1 MSIGTTSNMEWL
13 VGNGGG
19 GSAEYTG
26 GHGITID
33 NVDHI
38 ISVDQSEIQDKL
50 TAGEGITIQ
59 NNVISANPQ
68 RQSDWAQTDT
78 DAVDYIRNKPT
89 IPTATSDLTNDSNFI
104 TASDVPSAQVQ
115 SDWSESDSSDPA
127 YIANKPTIPSGD
139 QLVPSATSSDEGK
152 ILTVDSNGD
161 PSWAPAQT
169 YSQVQS
175 NWNETDSSAVSYIQN
190 KPTIPTATSDLTNDS
205 NFITAS
211 DVPSSQV
218 QSDWT
223 ESDTSDPAYI
233 AHKPSIPTKTSDL
246 TNDSNYITSSDV
258 PGAQVQSDWTEADTS
273 SPAYIANKPTIPT
286 VDQSYSASSTN
297 AQSGTAVAQAV
308 SGVDAVPDV
317 TSSDNGKVL
326 VATYSGG
333 TGSYAWASTP
343 PANAIILTSSST
355 WSDFHT
361 PYSAGRKDIYYKHT
375 SPYSPFESRAELYLH
390 LTAVSDVDGTSTNF
404 TFALFEAAWESGG
417 VDYTIR
423 CKFRYS
429 GNPMVHVNALVVEQ
443 SYSATSTRAQS
454 GKAVAEA
461 ISAVNQVPSSTSADE
476 GKVLTVDS
484 NGDAAWATNS
494 DSALN
499 LVAGTNVTLTKNGND
514 LTVSASGGAQANWN
528 ETDTSAASYIQ
539 NKPSIPS
546 GDQILPPASSSDDG
560 KVLKVNS
567 AGHPIWVS
575 DSALNLVAGTNVT
588 LTKNGNDL
596 TVSASGGATY
606 TAGNMIAIDP
616 NNSNAISVST
626 TAGITD
632 IQIVNALPAS
642 PVATVMYL
650 IPAT

>member
-19 GSAEYTG
+19 GSVEYTG

-33 NVDHI
+33 NVDNI

-104 TASDVPSAQVQ
+104 TASEVPSAQVQ
-115 SDWSESDSSDPA
+115 SDWNESDSSDPA

-190 KPTIPTATSDLTNDS
+190 KPSIPTATSDLTNDSNFITASDVPGAQVQSDWTESDSSSAAYIANKPSIPTATSDLTNDSNFITASDVPGAQVQSDWTESDTSSAAYIAHKPTIPTATSDLTNDS

-211 DVPSSQV
+211 DVPSAQV

-258 PGAQVQSDWTEADTS
+258 PGAQVQSDWTESDTS
-273 SPAYIANKPTIPT
+273 SAAYIAHKPSIPT
-286 VDQSYSASSTN
+286 VDQSYSSSSTN
-297 AQSGTAVAQAV
+297 AQSGTAVAQAI
-308 SGVDAVPDV
+308 
-317 TSSDNGKVL
+317 SS
-326 VATYSGG
+326 
-333 TGSYAWASTP
+333 
-343 PANAIILTSSST
+343 
-355 WSDFHT
+355 
-361 PYSAGRKDIYYKHT
+361 
-375 SPYSPFESRAELYLH
+375 
-390 LTAVSDVDGTSTNF
+390 
-404 TFALFEAAWESGG
+404 
-417 VDYTIR
+417 
-423 CKFRYS
+423 
-429 GNPMVHVNALVVEQ
+429 
-443 SYSATSTRAQS
+443 
-454 GKAVAEA
+454 
-461 ISAVNQVPSSTSADE
+461 VNQVPSSTSADE

-575 DSALNLVAGTNVT
+575 DSALNIVAGTNVT

-606 TAGNMIAIDP
+606 TSGNMIAIDP